1 MAIPLT
7 ELTDVVR
14 GVLRN
19 ADIELDART
28 RFEDLPTWDSM
39 NLISVVVEAECR
51 FGLLF
56 QPEEI
61 EALYTVGDLL
71 RMIASKQA
79 MASA

>member
-1 MAIPLT
+1 MDVPLT
-7 ELTDVVR
+7 ELTNVVR

-19 ADIELDART
+19 ADIELDAQT
-28 RFEDLPTWDSM
+28 RFEDLPAWDSL

-61 EALYTVGDLL
+61 EALNTAGDLL

-79 MASA
+79 LASA